1 MSNDMPG
8 PKPTLLFIDYSV
20 PLYDQ
25 YAGSRTNFMYL
36 KLLLESGFEIK
47 FISQDFKR
55 VEPYSSELNQLGIET
70 LDGEWFAGNWQ
81 QWLIDNGQGIDY
93 AFINKP
99 EPASLFLP
107 AIRRLTNAT
116 IIYQCHDL
124 HYLRLRRKAEME
136 GDQGMLAEAETQE
149 QKEDFIFSSSDVV
162 LTFSHDEE
170 LLIKDKFPHKPVF
183 TVPLFLFDLGK
194 ALPGHDNKHVPS
206 PKQTGSGQIAPNHSD
221 FATSKNL
228 LFVGACAHAPN
239 LDAIK
244 WFCEKIF
251 PLVRKQIADI
261 EFNIVGAQPPKEVM
275 ALASKSIHILGKV
288 SDEELQQLYANSKLT
303 VVPLR
308 FGAGVKGKVIESLH
322 QGVPIVSTSVG
333 LEGIKDIESLVSA
346 YDKPEE
352 FAEAL
357 VALYNNDQRL
367 NELGQQGQRFVM
379 ENFTADKAAR
389 LMDEILKVS
398 RQEAADRVADISATV
413 ASHRSS
419 PRMIAF
425 YLPQY
430 HPIAENDEWWGEGFT
445 EWRNVKAAEPLF
457 AGHYQ
462 PHVPAD
468 LGYYDLREQATRIA
482 QAQLAQQY
490 GIEGFCYY
498 HYWFNGKRLLEK
510 PLQDML
516 ASGKP
521 DFPFCLCWA
530 NENWTRRW
538 DGEDQQILMQ
548 QVYSEAD
555 DREHIRS
562 LLPVFEDVRYIR
574 VNGKPL
580 FMVYR
585 TQDMPDPGRSAE
597 VWREEARKAGIGE
610 IYLCRVEG
618 KFNDDPR
625 DIGFDAA
632 LEFAPDWWNKGS
644 QLKPGSELLPS
655 EDSSLKKAC
664 ANNYLHS
671 YQAMTDTMMAKAN
684 PAYKWFRCVTPSWD
698 NRARRKQGAN
708 IFVGSS
714 PEKYKAWLRR
724 AIENTNARL
733 LGEERIV
740 FLNAW
745 NEWAEG
751 CHLEPDEKYGHAWLE
766 ATIEAARESEHAL
779 NSHRAGASD
788 EVRLG
793 RLQSELINY
802 KYRMTELEGQVAQ
815 RDQEIKDM
823 LASTSW
829 RVSSPVRW
837 GKQRLL
843 NIKRRFSA

>member
-1 MSNDMPG
+1 MTRVIPG

-25 YAGSRTNFMYL
+25 FAGSRTNFMYL
-36 KLLLESGFEIK
+36 KLLLESGLEIK
-47 FISQDFKR
+47 FLSRDFKR

-70 LDGEWFAGNWQ
+70 LDGEWFAENWER
-81 QWLIDNGQGIDY
+81 WLLENGQGIDY
-93 AFINKP
+93 VFINKP
-99 EPASLFLP
+99 EPASMFLP
-107 AIRRLTNAT
+107 AIRRLTNAA

-124 HYLRLRRKAEME
+124 HYLRLRRKAELD
-136 GDQGMLAEAETQE
+136 GDQALMDESFAQEKQEA
-149 QKEDFIFSSSDVV
+149 FIFSSSDVV
-162 LTFSHDEE
+162 LTFSHNEE
-170 LLIKDKFPHKPVF
+170 LLIREKFPHKPVF
-183 TVPLFLFDLGK
+183 TVPLFFFDQD
-194 ALPGHDNKHVPS
+194 AVVDVHD
-206 PKQTGSGQIAPNHSD
+206 SD
-221 FATSKNL
+221 DSAGFSDRKGL

-244 WFCEKIF
+244 WFCKGIF
-251 PLVRKQIADI
+251 PLIAAQMPAI
-261 EFNIVGAQPPKEVM
+261 ELTIVGAEPPKQIT
-275 ALASKSIHILGKV
+275 ALSSDSIHVLGKV
-288 SDEELQQLYANSKLT
+288 SDAQLQQLYANSKLT

-322 QGVPIVSTSVG
+322 QGVPLVSTGVG
-333 LEGIKDIESLVSA
+333 LEGIKNIENLISA
-346 YDKPEE
+346 HDRPDD
-352 FAEAL
+352 FAEAVL
-357 VALYNNDQRL
+357 ALYNDNQRL
-367 NELGQQGQRFVM
+367 LALSEQGRQFVR
-379 ENFTADKAAR
+379 ENFTADKTAQ
-389 LMDEILKVS
+389 LMRQILEVS
-398 RQEAADRVADISATV
+398 RQQAAERAAEISSAAT
-413 ASHRSS
+413 SHRGAL
-419 PRMIAF
+419 RLIAF

-430 HPIAENDEWWGEGFT
+430 HPIAENNEWWGEGFT
-445 EWRNVKAAEPLF
+445 EWHNVKAARPLF

-468 LGYYDLREQATRIA
+468 LGYYDLREARTRIA
-482 QAQLAQQY
+482 QAELARQY

-498 HYWFNGKRLLEK
+498 HYWFNGKRLLEQ
-510 PLQDML
+510 PLQDLL

-548 QVYSEAD
+548 QLYSEAD

-562 LLPVFEDVRYIR
+562 LLPVFEDKRYIR

-585 TQDMPDPGRSAE
+585 TQDMPDPERTAR
-597 VWREEARKAGIGE
+597 VWREEARNAGIGE
-610 IYLCRVEG
+610 LYLCRVEG

-632 LEFAPDWWNKGS
+632 TEFAPDWWNKGP
-644 QLKPGSELLPS
+644 QLKPDSALLPS
-655 EDSSLKKAC
+655 ADPGLKKVC
-664 ANNYLHS
+664 ANNYVHS
-671 YQAMTDTMMAKAN
+671 YQSMADTMMAKSN

-698 NRARRKQGAN
+698 NRARRKNGAN

-714 PEKYKAWLRR
+714 PDKYKAWLRR

-751 CHLEPDEKYGHAWLE
+751 CHLEPDEKYGHAWLQ
-766 ATIEAARESEHAL
+766 ATSEAARESQQAH
-779 NSHRAGASD
+779 NSGRAGASD
-788 EVRLG
+788 EVRIG

-802 KYRMTELEGQVAQ
+802 KFRISELEGQVVQ

-829 RVSSPVRW
+829 RVSAPVRW
-837 GKQRLL
+837 GKQLLL
-843 NIKRRFSA
+843 NIKRRLSA

>member
-1 MSNDMPG
+1 MTRVIPG
-8 PKPTLLFIDYSV
+8 PRPTLLFIDYSV

-25 YAGSRTNFMYL
+25 FAGSRTNFMYL
-36 KLLLESGFEIK
+36 KLLLELGLEIK
-47 FISQDFKR
+47 FLSRDFKR

-70 LDGEWFAGNWQ
+70 LDGEWFAANWE
-81 QWLIDNGQGIDY
+81 QWLLDNGQGIDY
-93 AFINKP
+93 VFINKP
-99 EPASLFLP
+99 EPASMFLP
-107 AIRRLTNAT
+107 AIRRLTNAA

-124 HYLRLRRKAEME
+124 HYLRLRRKAELD
-136 GDQGMLAEAETQE
+136 GDQALMEESFAQEKQEA
-149 QKEDFIFSSSDVV
+149 FIFSSSDVV
-162 LTFSHDEE
+162 LTFSHNEE
-170 LLIKDKFPHKPVF
+170 LLIKEKFPHKPVF
-183 TVPLFLFDLGK
+183 TVPLFFFD
-194 ALPGHDNKHVPS
+194 HDAVVSAHD
-206 PKQTGSGQIAPNHSD
+206 SD
-221 FATSKNL
+221 DSAAFSDRKGL
-228 LFVGACAHAPN
+228 LFVGACAHTPN

-244 WFCEKIF
+244 WFCEEIF
-251 PLVRKQIADI
+251 PLIAVQLPAI
-261 EFNIVGAQPPKEVM
+261 ELNIVGAEPPRQIM
-275 ALASKSIHILGKV
+275 ALDSESIHVLGKV
-288 SDEELQQLYANSKLT
+288 SDAQLQQLYANSKLA

-308 FGAGVKGKVIESLH
+308 FGAGVKGKVIESLY
-322 QGVPIVSTSVG
+322 QGVPLVSTGVG
-333 LEGIKDIESLVSA
+333 LEGIKNIENLISA
-346 YDKPEE
+346 HDRPDD
-352 FAEAL
+352 FAEAVL
-357 VALYNNDQRL
+357 ALYNDNQRL
-367 NELGQQGQRFVM
+367 LALSEQGRQFVRK
-379 ENFTADKAAR
+379 NFTADKTAQ
-389 LMDEILKVS
+389 LMRQILEVS
-398 RQEAADRVADISATV
+398 RQQAADRAAEISSAAT
-413 ASHRSS
+413 SHRSA
-419 PRMIAF
+419 PRLIAF

-430 HPIAENDEWWGEGFT
+430 HPIAENNEWWGEGFT
-445 EWRNVKAAEPLF
+445 EWHNVRAAEPLF

-468 LGYYDLREQATRIA
+468 LGYYDLREARTRIA
-482 QAQLAQQY
+482 QAELARQY

-498 HYWFNGKRLLEK
+498 HYWFNGKRLLEQ
-510 PLQDML
+510 PLQDLL

-562 LLPVFEDVRYIR
+562 LLPVFEDKRYIR

-585 TQDMPDPGRSAE
+585 TQDMPDPERTARA
-597 VWREEARKAGIGE
+597 WREEARNAGIGE
-610 IYLCRVEG
+610 LYLCRVEG

-632 LEFAPDWWNKGS
+632 TEFAPDWWNKGP
-644 QLKPGSELLPS
+644 QLKPDSALLPS
-655 EDSSLKKAC
+655 ADPGLKKVC
-664 ANNYLHS
+664 ANNYVHS
-671 YQAMTDTMMAKAN
+671 YQSMADTMMAKSN

-698 NRARRKQGAN
+698 NRARRKNGAN

-714 PEKYKAWLRR
+714 PDKYKAWLRR

-766 ATIEAARESEHAL
+766 ATCEAARESQQAL
-779 NSHRAGASD
+779 SSNRAGASE
-788 EVRLG
+788 EVRIG

-802 KYRMTELEGQVAQ
+802 KFRISELEGQVAL

-829 RVSSPVRW
+829 RVSAPVRW
-837 GKQRLL
+837 GKQLLL
-843 NIKRRFSA
+843 NIKRRLSA